1 MRIFIHFVNVSSLYS
16 IENVLSREILRKS
29 LSLKLIAEIAM
40 PQDLEERA
48 TIFPLTA
55 RVWTVTPFKDSRML
69 R

>member
-1 MRIFIHFVNVSSLYS
+1 MRMFIHFVNSSSSYCKKK
-16 IENVLSREILRKS
+16 VLSREILRKS
-29 LSLKLIAEIAM
+29 VLLRLIAVIAM
-40 PQDLEERA
+40 PQALEERA